1 MMMMRELDGVVMMMM
16 IMRERLVGV
25 VLIVMID
32 SRDVSDDRD
41 DSDDSDDDDERE
53 LGWCSDD
60 DGTLGLNSC
69 YIHLCLTP
77 PPSPA
82 SPAAQHYLPQLAAQ
96 LYTATT

>member
-1 MMMMRELDGVVMMMM
+1 
-16 IMRERLVGV
+16 
-25 VLIVMID
+25 MID

-96 LYTATT
+96 LYTATTWTLFTRYLHQCLRVSVSPCLK